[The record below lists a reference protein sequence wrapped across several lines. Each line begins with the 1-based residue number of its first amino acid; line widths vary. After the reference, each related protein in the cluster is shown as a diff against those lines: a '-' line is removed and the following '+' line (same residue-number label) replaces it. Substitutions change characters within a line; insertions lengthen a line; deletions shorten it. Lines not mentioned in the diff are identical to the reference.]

1 MIKRTKGAI
10 GMNVHVQK
18 DGQGDRVSQ
27 VILIDGS
34 LHPSAAILRSCY
46 ALADI
51 ATFDVSN
58 EAGQVSV
65 RVFPASGHLPEA
77 VIDRFRTSLIDFTLR
92 EEIEARTKG
101 MRDLIWQTA
110 FAEVKGRNQ

>member
-1 MIKRTKGAI
+1 
-10 GMNVHVQK
+10 MNIHVQK
-18 DGQGDRVSQ
+18 DGQRDKPDDSAAQ
-27 VILIDGS
+27 IISIDS
-34 LHPSAAILRSCY
+34 TLHPTAAILRSCY

-51 ATFDVSN
+51 ATFDVSS

-65 RVFPASGHLPEA
+65 QVFPAPGQLLEA

-92 EEIEARTKG
+92 EEIEARTRG

-110 FAEVKGRNQ
+110 LAEVKGRSQP